1 LQPTLASGKQA
12 INSVENTWIKAEF
25 TFSSAPSAI
34 TDFEIE
40 IFAEAFENGS
50 PKRIQRIS
58 SVNNLLSS
66 SWFTDTGAGDG
77 KVLKS
82 IDGNKAVGDCLIDF
96 SKLSKFDNYRLYA
109 QVYDPKRPTE
119 YLLAENGDNLTT
131 ESGDKIIRDF

>member
-1 LQPTLASGKQA
+1 MVSALA
-12 INSVENTWIKAEF
+12 VLKAEF

-50 PKRIQRIS
+50 PTRIERIS

-66 SWFTDTGAGDG
+66 SWFSSTDGSGN
-77 KVLKS
+77 VVKS

-109 QVYDPKRPTE
+109 QVYSPKRPTE

-131 ESGDKIIRDF
+131 ESGDKFIRDF